1 MTTLPAAPART
12 SSATSSGGFWRRHG
26 ALLLPAGDRIPGLDL
41 ARGLA
46 ILGMFAAHV
55 GVTSDG
61 FSTGEGWL
69 SLVHGRSSILFA
81 VIAGVSLA
89 IVSGRS
95 TPLTGVPAL
104 QARTRILVRAV
115 MLLAI
120 AGVLDL
126 LGTPVALILGF
137 YAAYFV
143 LALPFLRWSPRRL
156 FGLALVI
163 AVVGPVVVYWLPEVM
178 ARAGLNAPFDGSGAL
193 TDFLL
198 SGMYPALVWMAY
210 VFVGLGI
217 GRLGLASRRLQV
229 TLAVG
234 GLLTAFAAYMASA
247 LLTGS
252 WLTAVLTASG
262 PAADVL
268 DESYKASG
276 IYGEE
281 ILPWSAPLP
290 TADYLLLAGPH
301 TDTTLEVVGSGGFA
315 LAVLG
320 LCLLVGG
327 RRPVLWA
334 LSPLAA
340 VGSMALTVYCLQI
353 VAIFVWEDPL
363 LTGTGNGELA
373 MLVGG
378 SLAFATVW
386 RWSFGRGPLERLMGW
401 VARRAASIPA
411 APGAPATTVGEAS
424 STVAGE
430 AAGGAGGT
438 AAPAVA
444 GETVG
449 GEVTVGAAPTTR
461 DDGPTAPPTPGGD
474 VQSGA

>member
-1 MTTLPAAPART
+1 VTTLQAAPARPSPT
-12 SSATSSGGFWRRHG
+12 VSSGGFWHRHA

-55 GVTSDG
+55 GVTSDD

-89 IVSGRS
+89 IISGRS

-115 MLLAI
+115 LLLAI

-163 AVVGPVVVYWLPEVM
+163 AVVGPVVVYWLPEILV
-178 ARAGLNAPFDGSGAL
+178 RAGLSGPVDGSGAL

-210 VFVGLGI
+210 VLVGLGI

-229 TLAVG
+229 TLVVG
-234 GLLTAFAAYMASA
+234 GLLTSFAAYMASA

-252 WLTAVLTASG
+252 WLTAVLAASG
-262 PAADVL
+262 PTIEITDAAY
-268 DESYKASG
+268 EASG
-276 IYGEE
+276 VYDKEA
-281 ILPWSAPLP
+281 LPWSAPLP

-301 TDTTLEVVGSGGFA
+301 TDTTLETVGSGAFA

-320 LCLLVGG
+320 LCLLLGG

-353 VAIFVWEDPL
+353 VAIFVWEEPL

-373 MLVGG
+373 VLVVG
-378 SLAFATVW
+378 SLVFATVW

-401 VARRAASIPA
+401 VARRAASIPTE
-411 APGAPATTVGEAS
+411 PGAPATAAGEAS
-424 STVAGE
+424 PPVASEAAGE
-430 AAGGAGGT
+430 AAGGEA
-438 AAPAVA
+438 
-444 GETVG
+444 
-449 GEVTVGAAPTTR
+449 TVGAAPTRR